1 MKCVTDFLAMRLRL
15 NEIINKMKNFTLVIA
30 FLLIAFAS
38 QAQTK
43 TGKIIGTV
51 IDGNSKTIESSTIT
65 LLRAKDSSV
74 AKMSAADKNGHFEF
88 ESIAEGR
95 YLVSVSAVGHQK
107 GFSETFEITAEK
119 NSIDLKTIE
128 LVPQT
133 KNLSGVT
140 VTSRKPLIEQK
151 IDRTIVNVDAAVSNV
166 GASALEVLEKSPG
179 ITVDKDGGI
188 SLKGKQGVQI
198 YIDGR
203 PSYLSGQ
210 ELVSLLKN
218 MNANQLDQIEIMTN
232 PPAKYDAAGNSGI
245 INIKTKKNKQVGFNG
260 STTVGY
266 SQGKYWRTNES
277 LNMNYRNGKL
287 NAFMNY
293 SFNKR
298 YEFQELSIHRTYL
311 NADKTIDALFDQVA
325 FMPRNSSSNNLK
337 FGLDYF
343 VDKKTT
349 VGFVAS
355 GFINPEHQLNY
366 NTSYL
371 KNSINTIDSI
381 VYSTSDTKD
390 KWKNGSLNLNFRHQF
405 DSAGRE
411 LTADLDYSGYLS
423 TNDQLFTNASFNPNG
438 TKRGQTDLLGDL
450 PVDINI
456 YSAKVDYTHPLKKG
470 AKLEAG
476 IKSSY
481 VNTDNAANY
490 YNLIGAG
497 WQTDYDKTNRFRY
510 KENINAAY
518 LNFSKQ
524 YKKLGVQA
532 GLRFENTNYKGHQL
546 GNVQKP
552 DSAFNN
558 NYNSLFPT
566 VFLSYAA
573 SKNHQFGFNIGR
585 RIDRPAYQDLN
596 PFLFYLDNYTYESG
610 NPFLKPQYSTNI
622 EISHTYKGF
631 LNTTLNYS
639 RTKNYFTET
648 FEQSHDTTGADKGF
662 ATIVRN
668 GNIGI
673 RHNAGISV
681 SAQINVTKWWSSNL
695 YGNYNYN
702 VFKGELYGEKINID
716 ASNVLFNVSNQFKF
730 NKGWSAELSGF
741 YRTKG
746 VEGQIVIESM
756 GQMSAG
762 VSKQV
767 MKGKG
772 SVRLN
777 VRDIFYTNWAK
788 GHINFQRTEASF
800 ENKRDSR
807 VAGISFTYRFGKP
820 IKGPQNNQKK
830 GGADDEQNRVKVGGG
845 N

>member
-1 MKCVTDFLAMRLRL
+1 MRKIFTF
-15 NEIINKMKNFTLVIA
+15 IIN
-30 FLLIAFAS
+30 FLLIISFAT
-38 QAQTK
+38 AQTK
-43 TGKIIGTV
+43 TGRVKGVV

-65 LLRAKDSSV
+65 LLRVKDSSV
-74 AKMSAADKNGHFEF
+74 AKISVADKNGHFEF
-88 ESIAEGR
+88 ENVAEGK

-107 GFSETFEITAEK
+107 GYSEIFDITPDK
-119 NSIDLKTIE
+119 SSVDLKTIE
-128 LVPQT
+128 LIPQS

-179 ITVDKDGGI
+179 ITVDKDGNI

-210 ELVSLLKN
+210 ELVNLLKN

-277 LNMNYRNGKL
+277 LNMNYRNGKF

-293 SFNKR
+293 SFNKS
-298 YEFQELSIHRTYL
+298 YGFQELSIHRTYL
-311 NADKTIDALFDQVA
+311 HPDKTVDALFDQVA
-325 FMPRNSSSNNLK
+325 FMPRNNSSNNLK
-337 FGLDYF
+337 LGLDYF

-349 VGFVAS
+349 IGFVAS
-355 GFINPEHQLNY
+355 GFMNPEHQLNY

-371 KNSINTIDSI
+371 KNSANAVDSV
-381 VYSTSDTKD
+381 VYSTSDTKN

-411 LTADLDYSGYLS
+411 LTADLDYSGYVS
-423 TNDQLFTNASFNPNG
+423 TNDQLFTNASYNPNG
-438 TKRGQTDLLGDL
+438 TKRGQSDLLGDL
-450 PVDINI
+450 PVNINI
-456 YSAKVDYTHPLKKG
+456 YSSKLDYTHPLKKG

-490 YNLIGAG
+490 FNLIGTN
-497 WQTDYDKTNRFRY
+497 WQTDYDKSNRFQY

-566 VFLSYAA
+566 IFLSYAV
-573 SKNHQFGFNIGR
+573 SEKHQFGFNVGR

-596 PFLFYLDNYTYESG
+596 PFLFFLDNYTYESG
-610 NPFLKPQYSTNI
+610 NPFLKPQYTINV
-622 EISHTYKGF
+622 EASHTYKGF

-648 FEQSHDTTGADKGF
+648 FEQLDH

-668 GNIGI
+668 GNIGM
-673 RHNAGISV
+673 RQNAGISI
-681 SAQINVTKWWSSNL
+681 SAQVNIKKWWSASL

-702 VFKGELYGEKINID
+702 SFKGELYGELIHVN
-716 ASNVLFNVSNQFKF
+716 ASNILFNVNNQFKF

-746 VEGQIVIESM
+746 VDGQIVIEPL
-756 GQMSAG
+756 GQLSAG

-767 MKGKG
+767 LKGKG

-777 VRDIFYTNWAK
+777 VRDMFYTNWVK
-788 GHINFQRTEASF
+788 GRINFQLTQASF

-820 IKGPQNNQKK
+820 IKGPQNNRRN
-830 GGADDEQNRVKVGGG
+830 GGADDEQNRGKVGGG

>member
-1 MKCVTDFLAMRLRL
+1 MRK
-15 NEIINKMKNFTLVIA
+15 ILVSITT
-30 FLLIAFAS
+30 FLLTISLAAH
-38 QAQTK
+38 AQNT
-43 TGKIIGTV
+43 TGRVKGVV

-74 AKMSAADKNGHFEF
+74 AKISAADKNGYFEF
-88 ESIAEGR
+88 ENVAEGK
-95 YLVSVSAVGHQK
+95 YIVSVSAVGHQK
-107 GFSETFEITAEK
+107 GFSETFEITPDK
-119 NSIDLKTIE
+119 NFIDLKKIE
-128 LVPQT
+128 LIPQT

-140 VTSRKPLIEQK
+140 VTARRPLIEQK

-179 ITVDKDGGI
+179 ITVDKDGNI

-210 ELVSLLKN
+210 DLVNLLKN

-260 STTVGY
+260 NATVGY

-277 LNMNYRNGKL
+277 INMNYRNGKI
-287 NAFMNY
+287 NAFTNY
-293 SFNKR
+293 SFNRR
-298 YEFQELSIHRTYL
+298 YDFQELSIHRVYRR
-311 NADKTIDALFDQVA
+311 ADKTIDALFDQVA

-343 VDKKTT
+343 IDNKTT
-349 VGFVAS
+349 IGFVVS
-355 GFINPEHQLNY
+355 GFINPEHQLNF

-371 KNSINTIDSI
+371 KNSAGAVDSI
-381 VYSTSDTKD
+381 VYSTSNTKE
-390 KWKNGSLNLNFRHQF
+390 KWKNGSVNLNFRHQF

-411 LTADLDYSGYLS
+411 LTADFDYSGYLS
-423 TNDQLFTNASFNPNG
+423 ANDQLFTNASYNPNG
-438 TKRGQTDLLGDL
+438 TKRGQTDLRGDL
-450 PVDINI
+450 PVNIDI
-456 YSAKVDYTHPLKKG
+456 YSAKMDYTHPLKKG

-490 YNLIGAG
+490 FNLAG
-497 WQTDYDKTNRFRY
+497 TEWQADYDKTNRFVY

-518 LNFSKQ
+518 VNFSKQ

-532 GLRFENTNYKGHQL
+532 GLRFENTNYKGDQL
-546 GNVQKP
+546 GNAQRP

-566 VFLSYAA
+566 VFLSYAV
-573 SKNHQFGFNIGR
+573 SKKHQLGFNIGR

-596 PFLFYLDNYTYESG
+596 PFLFFLDNYTYASG

-622 EISHTYKGF
+622 EVSHTYKGF

-639 RTKNYFTET
+639 RTKNFFTET
-648 FEQSHDTTGADKGF
+648 FEQSGYAS
-662 ATIVRN
+662 IVRN
-668 GNIGI
+668 GNIGV
-673 RHNAGISV
+673 RQNAGVSV
-681 SAQINVTKWWSSNL
+681 SAQVNIKKWWSTSL
-695 YGNYNYN
+695 YGNYNFN
-702 VFKGELYGEKINID
+702 SFKGELYGEMIHVN

-741 YRTKG
+741 YRTRG
-746 VEGQIVIESM
+746 VEGQLVIEPL

-772 SVRLN
+772 SFRLN
-777 VRDIFYTNWAK
+777 VRDVLYTNWAK

-820 IKGPQNNQKK
+820 IKGPQNNRKK
-830 GGADDEQNRVKVGGG
+830 GGADDEQSRVKVGGG

>member
-1 MKCVTDFLAMRLRL
+1 MRK
-15 NEIINKMKNFTLVIA
+15 ILVSITT
-30 FLLIAFAS
+30 FLLTISLATH
-38 QAQTK
+38 AQNI
-43 TGKIIGTV
+43 TGRVKGVV

-65 LLRAKDSSV
+65 LLRVKDSSV
-74 AKMSAADKNGHFEF
+74 AKISAADKNGSFEF
-88 ESIAEGR
+88 ENVAEGK
-95 YLVSVSAVGHQK
+95 YIVSVSAVGHQK
-107 GFSETFEITAEK
+107 GFSETFEITPDK
-119 NSIDLKTIE
+119 IFIDLKKIE
-128 LVPQT
+128 LIPQT
-133 KNLSGVT
+133 KNLTGVT
-140 VTSRKPLIEQK
+140 VTARRPLIEQK

-179 ITVDKDGGI
+179 ITVDKDGNI

-210 ELVSLLKN
+210 DLVNLLKN

-232 PPAKYDAAGNSGI
+232 PPAKYDAAGNSGV

-260 STTVGY
+260 NATVGY

-277 LNMNYRNGKL
+277 VNMNYRNGKI
-287 NAFMNY
+287 NAFTNY
-293 SFNKR
+293 SFNRR
-298 YEFQELSIHRTYL
+298 YDFQELSIHRVYRR
-311 NADKTIDALFDQVA
+311 ADKTVDALFDQVA

-343 VDKKTT
+343 IDNKTT
-349 VGFVAS
+349 IGFVAS
-355 GFINPEHQLNY
+355 GFINPEHQLNF

-371 KNSINTIDSI
+371 KNSAGLVDSI
-381 VYSTSDTKD
+381 VYSTSNTKER
-390 KWKNGSLNLNFRHQF
+390 WKNGSVNLNFRHQF

-423 TNDQLFTNASFNPNG
+423 TNDQLFTNASYNANG
-438 TKRGQTDLLGDL
+438 TKRGQTDLRGDL
-450 PVDINI
+450 PVNIDI
-456 YSAKVDYTHPLKKG
+456 YSAKMDYTHPLKKG

-476 IKSSY
+476 VKSSY

-490 YNLIGAG
+490 FNLVRTE
-497 WQTDYDKTNRFRY
+497 WQTDYDKTNRFVY

-532 GLRFENTNYKGHQL
+532 GLRFENTNYKGDQL
-546 GNVQKP
+546 GNAQKP

-573 SKNHQFGFNIGR
+573 SEKHQFGLNIGR

-596 PFLFYLDNYTYESG
+596 PFLFFLDNYTYASG

-622 EISHTYKGF
+622 EVSHTYKGF

-639 RTKNYFTET
+639 RTKNFFTET
-648 FEQSHDTTGADKGF
+648 FEQSGYAS
-662 ATIVRN
+662 IVRN
-668 GNIGI
+668 GNIGV
-673 RHNAGISV
+673 RQNAGISV
-681 SAQINVTKWWSSNL
+681 SAQVNIKKWWSTSL
-695 YGNYNYN
+695 YGNYNFN
-702 VFKGELYGEKINID
+702 SFKGELYGEMIHVN

-741 YRTKG
+741 YRTRG
-746 VEGQIVIESM
+746 VEGQLVIEPL

-772 SVRLN
+772 SFRLN
-777 VRDIFYTNWAK
+777 VRDILYTNWAK

-820 IKGPQNNQKK
+820 IKGPQNNRKK
-830 GGADDEQNRVKVGGG
+830 GGADDEQSRVKVGGG

>member
-1 MKCVTDFLAMRLRL
+1 MRKIFGL
-15 NEIINKMKNFTLVIA
+15 IILSVI
-30 FLLIAFAS
+30 LSIAS

-43 TGKIIGTV
+43 TGKVKGIV
-51 IDGNSKTIESSTIT
+51 IDGNSKIIESSTIT
-65 LLRAKDSSV
+65 LLRAADSTV
-74 AKMSAADKNGHFEF
+74 AKMSVADRNGYFEF
-88 ESIAEGR
+88 ENIAEGK
-95 YLVSVSAVGHQK
+95 YMVSISAVGHQK
-107 GFSETFEITAEK
+107 GYSEIFEITPEK
-119 NSIDLKTIE
+119 SFVDLKRIE

-140 VTSRKPLIEQK
+140 ITARKPLIEQK
-151 IDRTIVNVDAAVSNV
+151 IDRTIVNVDAAASNV

-179 ITVDKDGGI
+179 ITVDKDGNI

-210 ELVSLLKN
+210 DLVNLLKN

-266 SQGKYWRTNES
+266 SQGKYWKTNES
-277 LNMNYRNGKL
+277 LNMNYRNGKF

-293 SFNKR
+293 GFNKR
-298 YEFQELSIHRTYL
+298 YDYQLLSIHRTYL
-311 NADKTIDALFDQVA
+311 HADKTIDALFDQVA

-343 VDKKTT
+343 VDNKTT
-349 VGFVAS
+349 IGFVAS
-355 GFINPEHQLNY
+355 GFRNREHQLNY
-366 NTSYL
+366 NTSFL
-371 KNSINTIDSI
+371 KNSINEIDSV
-381 VYSTSDTKD
+381 VYSTSNMKD
-390 KWKNGSLNLNFRHQF
+390 NWSNESLNVNFRHQF

-411 LTADLDYSGYLS
+411 LTADLDYSGYGA
-423 TNDQLFTNASFNPNG
+423 TNDQLFTNASYNPNG

-450 PVDINI
+450 PVNIKI
-456 YSAKVDYTHPLKKG
+456 YSSKVDYTHPLKKG
-470 AKLEAG
+470 SKLEAG
-476 IKSSY
+476 VKSSY

-490 YNLIGAG
+490 FNLIGIG
-497 WQTDYDKTNRFRY
+497 WQTDYDKTNRFQYR
-510 KENINAAY
+510 ENINAAY

-524 YKKLGVQA
+524 FKKLGVQA

-546 GNVQKP
+546 GNTQKP

-573 SKNHQFGFNIGR
+573 SEKHQFGFNVGR

-596 PFLFYLDNYTYESG
+596 PFLFFLDNYTYESG
-610 NPFLKPQYSTNI
+610 NPFLKPQYTLNI
-622 EISHTYKGF
+622 EVSHTYKGF
-631 LNTTLNYS
+631 LSTTLNYS
-639 RTKNYFTET
+639 RTKNFFTET
-648 FEQSHDTTGADKGF
+648 FEQLDH

-668 GNIGI
+668 GNIGM
-673 RHNAGISV
+673 RQNAGISI
-681 SAQINVTKWWSSNL
+681 SAQVNIKKWWSSSL
-695 YGNYNYN
+695 YGNYNYSS
-702 VFKGELYGEKINID
+702 FKGELYGELIRVN
-716 ASNVLFNVSNQFKF
+716 ASNVLFNVNNQFKF

-746 VEGQIVIESM
+746 VEGQIVIEPM
-756 GQMSAG
+756 GQMSVG

-772 SVRLN
+772 SVRFN
-777 VRDIFYTNWAK
+777 VRDVLYTNWAK
-788 GHINFQRTEASF
+788 GYLNFQLTQASF

-807 VAGISFTYRFGKP
+807 VAGLSFTYRFGKP
-820 IKGPQNNQKK
+820 IKGPQNNRKK
-830 GGADDEQNRVKVGGG
+830 GGADDEQSRVKVGTG